1 MSFSSEEIAK
11 IHVVINSGDIP
22 DFSEKMRDAAKS
34 VSQLQ
39 EEIQQTQKDLG
50 ILAARGDQNSDNFK
64 VMQSHLS
71 KLQTQLKNTNK
82 EMKYYTES
90 IDINL
95 MSSNQLNA
103 RSKVLANTLNAL
115 SKEAEPDR
123 WNELN
128 NELIK
133 VRRRMDEVRVGSLGV
148 SDSMDITGISM
159 QQLDVYSRQLKASCE
174 LLSNLVSL
182 TDCKQQNVSN
192 KHNNR
197 YLRGVCRIK
206 NPAVMPDFLFA
217 LSALKEF
224 QLKIVNGWL
233 PLLLF

>member
-1 MSFSSEEIAK
+1 MSFSSEEIAR
-11 IHVVINSGDIP
+11 IHVEINSGDIP

-34 VSQLQ
+34 VSRLQ

-64 VMQSHLS
+64 TMQGHLS

-82 EMKYYTES
+82 EIKFYTES

-128 NELIK
+128 DELI
-133 VRRRMDEVRVGSLGV
+133 R
-148 SDSMDITGISM
+148 
-159 QQLDVYSRQLKASCE
+159 CE
-174 LLSNLVSL
+174 LLSNFVSL
-182 TDCKQQNVSN
+182 TDCKQHTS
-192 KHNNR
+192 R
-197 YLRGVCRIK
+197 
-206 NPAVMPDFLFA
+206 FA
-217 LSALKEF
+217 
-224 QLKIVNGWL
+224 GR
-233 PLLLF
+233 

>member
-1 MSFSSEEIAK
+1 MSFSSEEIAR
-11 IHVVINSGDIP
+11 IHVEINSGDIP

-64 VMQSHLS
+64 TMQGHLS
-71 KLQTQLKNTNK
+71 KLQTQLKNTNKEMKYYTESIDINLMSSNNK

-103 RSKVLANTLNAL
+103 RSKVLANTLNSL

-128 NELIK
+128 DELIK
-133 VRRRMDEVRVGSLGV
+133 VRRRMDEVRVGTLGV
-148 SDSMDITGISM
+148 SQWTSPACPCSSWMST
-159 QQLDVYSRQLKASCE
+159 A
-174 LLSNLVSL
+174 VS
-182 TDCKQQNVSN
+182 
-192 KHNNR
+192 
-197 YLRGVCRIK
+197 
-206 NPAVMPDFLFA
+206 
-217 LSALKEF
+217 
-224 QLKIVNGWL
+224 
-233 PLLLF
+233 

>member
-50 ILAARGDQNSDNFK
+50 ILAARGDQNSENFK
-64 VMQSHLS
+64 IMQKHLS
-71 KLQTQLKNTNK
+71 TLQTRLKNTNK

-103 RSKVLANTLNAL
+103 RSKVLANTLNA
-115 SKEAEPDR
+115 AEPDR

-148 SDSMDITGISM
+148 SDSMDITGMSM

-182 TDCKQQNVSN
+182 TDCKQQ
-192 KHNNR
+192 
-197 YLRGVCRIK
+197 
-206 NPAVMPDFLFA
+206 
-217 LSALKEF
+217 
-224 QLKIVNGWL
+224 QL
-233 PLLLF
+233 

>member
-1 MSFSSEEIAK
+1 
-11 IHVVINSGDIP
+11 
-22 DFSEKMRDAAKS
+22 
-34 VSQLQ
+34 
-39 EEIQQTQKDLG
+39 
-50 ILAARGDQNSDNFK
+50 
-64 VMQSHLS
+64 MQGHLS
-71 KLQTQLKNTNK
+71 KLQTRLKNTNK

-123 WNELN
+123 WSELN

-148 SDSMDITGISM
+148 SDSMDITGMSM

-182 TDCKQQNVSN
+182 TDCKQ
-192 KHNNR
+192 
-197 YLRGVCRIK
+197 
-206 NPAVMPDFLFA
+206 PARLC
-217 LSALKEF
+217 
-224 QLKIVNGWL
+224 
-233 PLLLF
+233 

>member
-50 ILAARGDQNSDNFK
+50 ILAARGDQNSENFK
-64 VMQSHLS
+64 IMQKHLS
-71 KLQTQLKNTNK
+71 TLQTRLKNTNK

-148 SDSMDITGISM
+148 SDSMDITGMSM

-174 LLSNLVSL
+174 LLSN
-182 TDCKQQNVSN
+182 
-192 KHNNR
+192 
-197 YLRGVCRIK
+197 
-206 NPAVMPDFLFA
+206 
-217 LSALKEF
+217 
-224 QLKIVNGWL
+224 
-233 PLLLF
+233 

>member
-1 MSFSSEEIAK
+1 
-11 IHVVINSGDIP
+11 
-22 DFSEKMRDAAKS
+22 
-34 VSQLQ
+34 
-39 EEIQQTQKDLG
+39 
-50 ILAARGDQNSDNFK
+50 
-64 VMQSHLS
+64 
-71 KLQTQLKNTNK
+71 
-82 EMKYYTES
+82 MKYYTES

-123 WNELN
+123 WSELN

-148 SDSMDITGISM
+148 SDSMDITGMSM

-182 TDCKQQNVSN
+182 TDCKQRSIAYHAFLECCELLSNLVSLTDC
-192 KHNNR
+192 KQR
-197 YLRGVCRIK
+197 LS
-206 NPAVMPDFLFA
+206 FL
-217 LSALKEF
+217 
-224 QLKIVNGWL
+224 QR
-233 PLLLF
+233 

>member
-50 ILAARGDQNSDNFK
+50 ILAARGDQNSENFK
-64 VMQSHLS
+64 IMQKHLS
-71 KLQTQLKNTNK
+71 TLQTRLKNTNK

-103 RSKVLANTLNAL
+103 RSKVLANTLNA
-115 SKEAEPDR
+115 AEPDR

-148 SDSMDITGISM
+148 SDSMDITGMSM

-182 TDCKQQNVSN
+182 TDCKQHTFNRQPIKVRCELLSNLVSLTDCKQQFWRN
-192 KHNNR
+192 
-197 YLRGVCRIK
+197 
-206 NPAVMPDFLFA
+206 
-217 LSALKEF
+217 
-224 QLKIVNGWL
+224 
-233 PLLLF
+233 

>member
-50 ILAARGDQNSDNFK
+50 ILAARGDQNSENFK
-64 VMQSHLS
+64 IMQKHLS
-71 KLQTQLKNTNK
+71 TLQTRLKNTNK

-103 RSKVLANTLNAL
+103 RSKVLTNTLNAL
-115 SKEAEPDR
+115 SKEAEPGCLQSVKDTKFES
-123 WNELN
+123 NSQLN
-128 NELIK
+128 
-133 VRRRMDEVRVGSLGV
+133 GS
-148 SDSMDITGISM
+148 ISTQRGGCLQSVKDTKFESNS
-159 QQLDVYSRQLKASCE
+159 QQSLQTLKFCLSCLQSVKDTKFESNSQLTWDYFLPILAIVYSSNILES
-174 LLSNLVSL
+174 LL
-182 TDCKQQNVSN
+182 
-192 KHNNR
+192 
-197 YLRGVCRIK
+197 
-206 NPAVMPDFLFA
+206 
-217 LSALKEF
+217 
-224 QLKIVNGWL
+224 
-233 PLLLF
+233 

>member
-1 MSFSSEEIAK
+1 MSFSSEEIAR
-11 IHVVINSGDIP
+11 IHVEINSGDIP

-34 VSQLQ
+34 VSRLQ

-64 VMQSHLS
+64 TMQGHLS

-128 NELIK
+128 DELIK
-133 VRRRMDEVRVGSLGV
+133 VRRRMDEVRVGTLGV
-148 SDSMDITGISM
+148 SDCMDITGMSM
-159 QQLDVYSRQLKASCE
+159 QQLDVYSRQLKAR
-174 LLSNLVSL
+174 LAAVPRDNALTKSL
-182 TDCKQQNVSN
+182 PNQK
-192 KHNNR
+192 K
-197 YLRGVCRIK
+197 
-206 NPAVMPDFLFA
+206 
-217 LSALKEF
+217 
-224 QLKIVNGWL
+224 
-233 PLLLF
+233 

>member
-50 ILAARGDQNSDNFK
+50 ILAARGEQNSENFK
-64 VMQSHLS
+64 IMQKHLS
-71 KLQTQLKNTNK
+71 TLQTRLKNTNK

-103 RSKVLANTLNAL
+103 RSKVLTNTLNAL
-115 SKEAEPDR
+115 SKEAEPGCLQSVKDTKFESNSQLHR
-123 WNELN
+123 RICHGGKCCLQSVKDTKFESNSQLN
-128 NELIK
+128 
-133 VRRRMDEVRVGSLGV
+133 GS
-148 SDSMDITGISM
+148 IST
-159 QQLDVYSRQLKASCE
+159 QRGGCLQSVKDTKFESNSQLTWDYFLPILAIVYSSNILES
-174 LLSNLVSL
+174 LL
-182 TDCKQQNVSN
+182 
-192 KHNNR
+192 
-197 YLRGVCRIK
+197 
-206 NPAVMPDFLFA
+206 
-217 LSALKEF
+217 
-224 QLKIVNGWL
+224 
-233 PLLLF
+233 

>member
-1 MSFSSEEIAK
+1 MSFSSEEIAR
-11 IHVVINSGDIP
+11 IHVEINSGDIP

-34 VSQLQ
+34 VSRLQ

-64 VMQSHLS
+64 TMQGHLS

-82 EMKYYTES
+82 EIKFYT
-90 IDINL
+90 DNL

-128 NELIK
+128 DELI
-133 VRRRMDEVRVGSLGV
+133 R
-148 SDSMDITGISM
+148 
-159 QQLDVYSRQLKASCE
+159 CE
-174 LLSNLVSL
+174 LLSNFVSL
-182 TDCKQQNVSN
+182 TDCKQHTS
-192 KHNNR
+192 R
-197 YLRGVCRIK
+197 
-206 NPAVMPDFLFA
+206 FA
-217 LSALKEF
+217 
-224 QLKIVNGWL
+224 GR
-233 PLLLF
+233 

>member
-148 SDSMDITGISM
+148 SDSMDITGMSM

-182 TDCKQQNVSN
+182 TDCKQLNCHSHQIIHRMLTD
-192 KHNNR
+192 KR
-197 YLRGVCRIK
+197 
-206 NPAVMPDFLFA
+206 
-217 LSALKEF
+217 E
-224 QLKIVNGWL
+224 
-233 PLLLF
+233 

>member
-50 ILAARGDQNSDNFK
+50 ILAARGDQNSENFK
-64 VMQSHLS
+64 IMQKHLS
-71 KLQTQLKNTNK
+71 TLQTRLKNTNK

-103 RSKVLANTLNAL
+103 RSKVLTNTLNAL

-133 VRRRMDEVRVGSLGV
+133 VVAGWMRCAWELWVFRIPWTSPACPCSNWMFTAANLRRV
-148 SDSMDITGISM
+148 
-159 QQLDVYSRQLKASCE
+159 
-174 LLSNLVSL
+174 
-182 TDCKQQNVSN
+182 
-192 KHNNR
+192 
-197 YLRGVCRIK
+197 
-206 NPAVMPDFLFA
+206 
-217 LSALKEF
+217 
-224 QLKIVNGWL
+224 W
-233 PLLLF
+233 LLFLAMPPIRQNGKSWNPDYVT